1 MQSTRR
7 ELLSLV
13 LIGLCSLAA
22 VRAGAQ
28 AEGADG
34 DSGSALKQPGSRAV
48 DRVQVVSDQAGHL
61 ITLALHQA
69 TMKEALRAIAR
80 QAEVQLIY
88 NDSDLPPDRLVTV
101 AMSDATVEQALALV
115 LRGTEL
121 RAHPI
126 ANGIAIEPRAHPASS
141 ERQTLQG
148 SLSGRVTDATTGRPI
163 PAVTVRL
170 EEASLATSTNSEG
183 TYRFPAILAGTY
195 TLTARQVGYERIAQT
210 VEVADDHETSASLAL
225 IPAPTVL
232 DQVVT
237 TGTLIPTEVK
247 ALPTPVSVV
256 TSEQIQERHPLTMMA
271 IIRQAVPT
279 AVAHDAPNVPANSD
293 ISVRGASSLTGRGDM
308 KIFVDG
314 VEAASFGNAPV
325 DPASIDRIE
334 VIRGPQ
340 AATLYGADAAGGV
353 IQIFTKRGDPSLV
366 RPQLDA
372 RVATG
377 LTQTPYTGFESVLR
391 QQYTASVYGGAPN
404 VSYRFGGGYKRL
416 ADYVA
421 ESGRTRQS
429 SSSTYGSMNFSRGI
443 LVADLS
449 ARYLRHTVPIVFNP
463 EQLSSG
469 YVPNSR
475 PAYTRSDFTNETYG
489 ARVTVTPVS
498 WWQNQFTLG
507 IDRLGLRNTQTQPRL
522 RTPQDTLLEYTHFGS
537 RKLSAGYNVTA
548 SSALSQTLAGSLTAG
563 VDHYIQEVSTT
574 STTQALNTSGTIS
587 TVPAGGINVTDN
599 SVTNTGYFVQGQ
611 LAFHDAIFLT
621 AGLRSEDNSTF
632 GTDYGLATLP
642 RIGLSLVRP
651 IGAATLKMRVSYGKS
666 LRTPQPTEATGQ
678 VNPGSIQLANSE
690 LAPERQQGWDGGI
703 DLVFGNS
710 GSLGISAFDQTAID
724 LIAFLQVASTPLPT
738 YQYQN
743 IGRVANRGIE
753 VEAAFTPAP
762 WLALRGQYGYV
773 HSRIRAVGTASG
785 QVEVGDPPIGVPSQT
800 AGAALTV
807 TPRAGTTLNA
817 GLTYVGSFR
826 GMDWLLTLRCLASLS
841 TSACPESF
849 LSTFS
854 FRDFI
859 TDYPGFAKFNASVAH
874 RFSPQ
879 LEAFVAIDNLTNNR
893 AFEFDNSSPVVGRTT
908 MFGIEVTY

>member
-1 MQSTRR
+1 MQTTCR
-7 ELLSLV
+7 ETLFVV
-13 LIGLCSLAA
+13 LIGLCSLTPI
-22 VRAGAQ
+22 RAGAQ
-28 AEGADG
+28 GGSEG
-34 DSGSALKQPGSRAV
+34 DSGSAFNQPKSDAVERAQSSG
-48 DRVQVVSDQAGHL
+48 DHAGRL
-61 ITLALHQA
+61 ITLSLQQA
-69 TMKEALRAIAR
+69 TMKEALRAVAK
-80 QAEVQLIY
+80 QANVRLIY
-88 NDSDLPPDRLVTV
+88 NDNDLPADRLVTV
-101 AMSDATVEQALALV
+101 TLSDATVERALALV

-121 RAHPI
+121 QARRTED
-126 ANGIAIEPRAHPASS
+126 GIAIEPLGDP
-141 ERQTLQG
+141 ERSGRRISQG
-148 SLSGRVTDATTGRPI
+148 SISGRVTDAATGRPI
-163 PAVTVRL
+163 PAVAVRL
-170 EEASLATSTNSEG
+170 EEISLATSSDDEG
-183 TYRFPAILAGTY
+183 AYRFPAVPAGTY
-195 TLTARQVGYERIAQT
+195 SLTARRVGYERIART
-210 VEVADDHETSASLAL
+210 VVVADDHETSASLAMT
-225 IPAPTVL
+225 PAPTVL

-308 KIFVDG
+308 KIFIDG
-314 VEAASFGNAPV
+314 VEATSFGNAPV

-334 VIRGPQ
+334 AIRGPQ

-353 IQIFTKRGDPSLV
+353 IQIFTKRGDPSLA

-377 LTQTPYTGFESVLR
+377 LTQTPYTGFGSVLR

-429 SSSTYGSMNFSRGI
+429 SSSAYGSMNFSRGI

-449 ARYLRHTVPIVFNP
+449 ARYLRHAVPLVFNP
-463 EQLSSG
+463 EELSAG
-469 YVPNSR
+469 YVPDSR

-498 WWQNQFTLG
+498 WWQNRFTLG

-522 RTPQDTLLEYTHFGS
+522 RTPQDTLLEYTQFGS

-548 SSALSQTLAGSLTAG
+548 SSALSQTLAGSLIAG

-587 TVPAGGINVTDN
+587 TMPAGGINVTDN
-599 SVTNTGYFVQGQ
+599 SVTNMGYFVQGQ

-642 RIGLSLVRP
+642 RIGLSLVHP
-651 IGAATLKMRVSYGKS
+651 IGGATLKMRVSYGKS

-678 VNPGSIQLANSE
+678 VNPGSIQLANPK

-703 DLVFGNS
+703 DLVFGHS
-710 GSLGISAFDQTAID
+710 GSLGISGFDQTAID
-724 LIAFLQVASTPLPT
+724 LIAFLQVASAPLPT

-743 IGRVANRGIE
+743 IGRVANRGLE
-753 VEAAFTPAP
+753 VEATFTPAP
-762 WLALRGQYGYV
+762 WLALTGQYGYV
-773 HSRIRAVGTASG
+773 HSRVRAVGTATG
-785 QVEVGDPPIGVPSQT
+785 QVGVGDPPIGVPSHT

-826 GMDWLLTLRCLASLS
+826 GMDWLLTLRCLATLS
-841 TSACPESF
+841 TSECPESF

-879 LEAFVAIDNLTNNR
+879 LEAFIAIDNLTNKS

-908 MFGIEVTY
+908 MFGVEVTY

>member
-1 MQSTRR
+1 MTS
-7 ELLSLV
+7 
-13 LIGLCSLAA
+13 
-22 VRAGAQ
+22 
-28 AEGADG
+28 ADG
-34 DSGSALKQPGSRAV
+34 DSGGAFKQTKSDSAERGKPSTSVAER
-48 DRVQVVSDQAGHL
+48 L
-61 ITLALHQA
+61 ITLALHNV
-69 TMKEALRAIAR
+69 TMKDALRAIAR
-80 QAEVQLIY
+80 QARVQLIY
-88 NDSDLPPDRLVTV
+88 NDSDLPANRLVTV
-101 AMSDATVEQALALV
+101 AISEATLEQVLALV

-121 RAHPI
+121 QARH
-126 ANGIAIEPRAHPASS
+126 IEGGESIELRVPPERS
-141 ERQTLQG
+141 ERQSVQG
-148 SLSGRVTDATTGRPI
+148 SLIGTVTDASNGRPI
-163 PAVTVRL
+163 AGVAVRL
-170 EEASLATSTNSEG
+170 EETSLATSTGSEG
-183 TYRFPAILAGTY
+183 IYRFPEVPAGTY
-195 TLTARQVGYERIAQT
+195 TLTARRVGYERIART
-210 VEVADDHETSASLAL
+210 AVVADDHETSASLAMT
-225 IPAPTVL
+225 PAPTVL

-237 TGTLIPTEVK
+237 TGTVIPTEVK

-353 IQIFTKRGDPSLV
+353 IQIFTKRGDPSLA

-391 QQYTASVYGGAPN
+391 QQYAASIYGGAPN

-416 ADYVA
+416 ADYVS

-449 ARYLRHTVPIVFNP
+449 ARYLRHKAPIVFNP
-463 EQLSSG
+463 EELSAG

-475 PAYTRSDFTNETYG
+475 PAYTSTDFTNETYG
-489 ARVTVTPVS
+489 ARVTLMPVS
-498 WWQNQFTLG
+498 WWQNRFTLG
-507 IDRLGLRNTQTQPRL
+507 IDRLGLRNTQTQRRL
-522 RTPQDTLLEYTHFGS
+522 RTPGDTLLEYTQFGS
-537 RKLSAGYNVTA
+537 RKVSAGYNVTA
-548 SSALSQTLAGSLTAG
+548 SSTLSQTLAGSLTAG

-574 STTQALNTSGTIS
+574 STTQALKTSGTIS
-587 TVPAGGINVTDN
+587 TVPAGGINVTNN

-642 RIGLSLVRP
+642 RVGLSLVHP
-651 IGAATLKMRVSYGKS
+651 IGTATLKMRVSYGKS

-678 VNPGSIQLANSE
+678 INPGSIQLANSE

-710 GSLGISAFDQTAID
+710 GSLGISGFDQTAID
-724 LIAFLQVASTPLPT
+724 LIAFLQVASAPLPT

-743 IGRVANRGIE
+743 IGRVANRGLE
-753 VEAAFTPAP
+753 VEATFTPAP

-807 TPRAGTTLNA
+807 TPRVGTTLNA

-826 GMDWLLTLRCLASLS
+826 GMDWLLTLRCLATLS
-841 TSACPESF
+841 TSACPASF

-908 MFGIEVTY
+908 MFGVEVRY